1 MSTSTEKKSSLLVAA
16 GRVSSAT
23 AVSRVLGL
31 VREQVMAYFFGASM
45 ATDVFVTAFRIPNL
59 LRDLFAEGA
68 LSSAFVPIFKE
79 RLVKGTDEE
88 AFDLARIV
96 FTALLVVVGLIV
108 LLGIVASPLIIYI
121 SANGF
126 TENAVKFDLTV
137 SLTRVMMPFL
147 LLVSLAA
154 LVMGMLNSFGRFG
167 VPAIAPAFFNLGIIV
182 CTFGLYHYLE
192 MPVYAM
198 AIGVLVGGLGQLFI
212 QWPQLRKVGFRF
224 RFRFNFLDENVK
236 RVLRLFGPMVAGLSA
251 SRVNILVSTLV
262 ASYLVEGSISY
273 LNYSY
278 RLMHFPLGVF
288 AVALGTVTLPNA
300 SELAARRDLRSLG
313 DAFHKALNLNM
324 FLIIPSAFYL
334 ALLGYDLVS
343 LVYQWGAFGETAAHN
358 TAFTLFHYSYG
369 LIGFAAVR
377 VTAPIYYA
385 LNDSKTPMWTSMASV
400 ALNIALYYPLV
411 KILDFA
417 GLAAATSIAG
427 LVNFGLL
434 LYLLPRKDVPV
445 DFPAVFLNVFRMVVA
460 AGLAAFLA
468 EHLPQFFGGDLTEG
482 MRRTLTLATK
492 TLAVGVLYFVFC
504 YVLRVREVSI
514 LVKRTIL
521 RRPG

>member
-1 MSTSTEKKSSLLVAA
+1 MSTDSEKKSSLLAA
-16 GRVSSAT
+16 VGRVSSAT

-68 LSSAFVPIFKE
+68 LSSAFVPVFKE
-79 RLVKGTDEE
+79 RMVRGSNDE
-88 AFDLARIV
+88 AFELARTV
-96 FTALLVVVGLIV
+96 FTGILVVVGLIV
-108 LLGIVASPLIIYI
+108 LLGIVAAPLIIYL

-126 TENAVKFDLTV
+126 TADAAKFDLTV
-137 SLTRVMMPFL
+137 SLTRLMMPFL

-154 LVMGMLNSFGRFG
+154 LVMGILNSFDRFG
-167 VPAIAPAFFNLGIIV
+167 TPAIAPAVFNLGIII
-182 CTFGLYHYLE
+182 CTLALYYYLDT
-192 MPVYAM
+192 PVYSM
-198 AIGVLVGGLGQLFI
+198 AIGVLIGGLGQWLV
-212 QWPQLRKVGFRF
+212 QWPQLHRIGFRF
-224 RFRFNFLDENVK
+224 RFRFNFLDDNVK
-236 RVLRLFGPMVAGLSA
+236 RVLKLFGPMVAGLSA

-262 ASYLVEGSISY
+262 ASFLAEGSISY
-273 LNYSY
+273 LNYSF

-300 SELAARRDLRSLG
+300 SELAARKDMKALG
-313 DAFHKALNLNM
+313 EAFNRALNLNM

-334 ALLGYDLVS
+334 AIMGYDLVS
-343 LVYQWGAFGETAAHN
+343 MVYEWGAFSSSDAHN
-358 TAFTLFHYSYG
+358 TALTLLHYSYG

-385 LNDSKTPMWTSMASV
+385 LNDSKLPMWTSITSV

-411 KILDFA
+411 KMLDFA

-434 LYLLPRKDVPV
+434 YYFMPRKEIPV
-445 DFPAVFLNVFRMVVA
+445 DYAGFFLNLVRMSVA

-468 EHLPQFFGGDLTEG
+468 GHLPQFFGGEMSEVT
-482 MRRTLTLATK
+482 RRIATLAVK

-504 YVLRVREVSI
+504 YVFKVREISI
-514 LVKRTIL
+514 LINRLVSRRT
-521 RRPG
+521 G

>member
-1 MSTSTEKKSSLLVAA
+1 
-16 GRVSSAT
+16 
-23 AVSRVLGL
+23 
-31 VREQVMAYFFGASM
+31 MAYFFGASM

-68 LSSAFVPIFKE
+68 LSSAFVPVFKE
-79 RLVKGTDEE
+79 KLVRGAPDE
-88 AFDLARIV
+88 AFDLARTIT
-96 FTALLVVVGLIV
+96 TAILLVVGLIV
-108 LLGIVASPLIIYI
+108 LLGIVAAPFIIYI

-126 TENAVKFDLTV
+126 TADAVKFDLTV
-137 SLTRVMMPFL
+137 SLTRLMMPFL

-154 LVMGMLNSFGRFG
+154 LVMGMLNSFDRFG
-167 VPAIAPAFFNLGIIV
+167 IPAIAPAMFNLGIILS
-182 CTFGLYHYLE
+182 TFALYQYLDV
-192 MPVYAM
+192 PVYAM
-198 AIGVLVGGLGQLFI
+198 AVGVLIGGVGQLMI
-212 QWPQLRKVGFRF
+212 QWPQLRRVGYRY
-224 RFRFNFLDENVK
+224 RPRFNFLDENVK

-262 ASYLVEGSISY
+262 ASFLVEGSISY
-273 LNYSY
+273 LNYSF

-300 SELAARRDLRSLG
+300 SELAARRDMPALG
-313 DAFHKALNLNM
+313 DAYHRALNLNM

-334 ALLGYDLVS
+334 AMLGYDLVA
-343 LVYQWGAFGETAAHN
+343 LIYKWGAFGESAAQN
-358 TAFTLFHYSYG
+358 TALTLLHYSYG

-385 LNDSKTPMWTSMASV
+385 LNDSKLPMWISIGSV
-400 ALNIALYYPLV
+400 GLNIALYYPLV
-411 KILDFA
+411 KMLDFA

-434 LYLLPRKDVPV
+434 LFFLPRKEVPV
-445 DFPAVFLNVFRMVVA
+445 DFAGLFLNFFRIAVA
-460 AGLAAFLA
+460 AGLAIFLA
-468 EHLPQFFGGDLTEG
+468 SHLPQFFGAELSEG
-482 MRRTLTLATK
+482 MRRTLTLGVK

-504 YVLRVREVSI
+504 YVLRVREISI
-514 LVKRTIL
+514 LVNRMIL